1 MIISIIFW
9 ILAAL
14 MLYFI
19 IVQVRSRLPRL
30 VSFFNPGSRNLSF
43 QDRAEPPIDEIRQ
56 EMIKPVLEKLQA
68 LGFTQL
74 GLMVEKTP
82 LWGRGSRELVLVS
95 AKDKIIATLALRG
108 PVLSY
113 YFYTPFEGGQ
123 VVVTAH
129 NCFKN
134 FVKPDFVTSEIKSGD
149 LDEMLESHKKDVA
162 DFVSKEYVPFNEY
175 TRESVIRATNLYYQ
189 SPYPSQQLR
198 YAGGI
203 NVIFFLLCLFLLYI
217 LIYIALGRF

>member
-1 MIISIIFW
+1 MIIRVIFW

-30 VSFFNPGSRNLSF
+30 ISFFIPGSRNLSF
-43 QDRAEPPIDEIRQ
+43 QDKVEPPIDELHRD
-56 EMIKPVLEKLQA
+56 MIKPVVDKLEA

-82 LWGRGSRELVLVS
+82 LWGKGSRELVMVS
-95 AKDKIIATLALRG
+95 SKDRIIAILGLRG
-108 PVLSY
+108 PLLSY
-113 YFYTPFEGGQ
+113 YFYTPFEDGQ

-149 LDEMLESHKKDVA
+149 LDEMLESHQKDVA
-162 DFVSKEYVPFNEY
+162 DFVAKGYVPFHEY
-175 TRESVIRATNLYYQ
+175 SRESVIMATNLYYQ
-189 SPYPSQQLR
+189 SPYPSMQLR

-203 NVIFFLLCLFLLYI
+203 NVIFFLLCLFLLYL